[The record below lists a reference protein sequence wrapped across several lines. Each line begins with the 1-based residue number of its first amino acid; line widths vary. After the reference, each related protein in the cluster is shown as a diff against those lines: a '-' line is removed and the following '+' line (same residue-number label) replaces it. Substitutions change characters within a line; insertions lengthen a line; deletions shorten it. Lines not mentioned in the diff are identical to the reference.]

1 MLFIRKPKYFVFGVI
16 LTSIIS
22 LQMSLFLYAQGGAWT
37 TRADMLNARGYLS
50 TCSVNGK
57 IYAIGGGI
65 DIAKT
70 SSAVE
75 EYDPVTNIW
84 TIKPSLPESRMGQA
98 ICQVNGKI
106 YVFGGAVS
114 ALGNICS
121 NVYSYDPSTD
131 TCWNIESDMNA
142 VRGYFS
148 ASVVNGKIYLIG
160 GANIPNSNG
169 LNTLEEYDP
178 ETGKY
183 TLRKPMSTA
192 RSLLATA
199 VVKGKIYAIGGAET
213 KYGPVL
219 NTMEE
224 YNPSTNTWTTKAG
237 MHTARGW
244 LAASVVN
251 NKIYVIGG
259 ASDSNTNPNLE
270 SVEVYDPQTDT
281 WTEIESMLTA
291 RRTHSACAV
300 DERIYVIG
308 GITGGWG
315 NQGQASGKVEAYIQS
330 TTSIENERAKN
341 PVNFLLF
348 QNFPNPFNPITKISW
363 QSPASGRQ
371 TLKVYDMLGRKIAT
385 LIDECRPAGKYEV
398 EFSAKDLPSGVYIY
412 QLKATPVGWQAG
424 EFSSIKKM
432 LLLK

>member
-1 MLFIRKPKYFVFGVI
+1 MLFIRKPKYFVFRVI
-16 LTSIIS
+16 LMSIIP
-22 LQMSLFLYAQGGAWT
+22 LQMSLFIYAQGGVWT

-57 IYAIGGGI
+57 IYAVGGGI

-84 TIKPSLPESRMGQA
+84 TAKPNLPESRMGQA
-98 ICQVNGKI
+98 LCQVNGKI

-183 TLRKPMSTA
+183 TLRKPMPTA

-199 VVKGKIYAIGGAET
+199 VVKGKIYAIGGAKT

-219 NTMEE
+219 NTLEE
-224 YNPSTNTWTTKAG
+224 YDPSTNTWTTKAD

-251 NKIYVIGG
+251 DKIYVIGG

-281 WTEIESMLTA
+281 WAEIEPMLTA

-300 DERIYVIG
+300 DEGIYVIG

-315 NQGQASGKVEAYIQS
+315 NLGQVSGKVEAYTPQS
-330 TTSIENERAKN
+330 ETSIINEESQN
-341 PVNFLLF
+341 LVNFLLF
-348 QNFPNPFNPITKISW
+348 QNFPNPFNPSTTIKYSITK
-363 QSPASGRQ
+363 QSYV
-371 TLKVYDMLGRKIAT
+371 TLKVYDILGREITILVNEEK
-385 LIDECRPAGKYEV
+385 RAGNYEMNWNA
-398 EFSAKDLPSGVYIY
+398 AKLSSGVYFY
-412 QLKATPVGWQAG
+412 KLKAG
-424 EFSSIKKM
+424 EFIQTKKM
-432 LLLK
+432 ILMK

>member
-1 MLFIRKPKYFVFGVI
+1 MLFIRKPKYFVFRVI
-16 LTSIIS
+16 LMSIIP
-22 LQMSLFLYAQGGAWT
+22 LQMSLFIYAQGGVWT

-57 IYAIGGGI
+57 IYAVGGGI

-84 TIKPSLPESRMGQA
+84 TAKPNLPESRMGQA
-98 ICQVNGKI
+98 LCQVNGKI

-121 NVYSYDPSTD
+121 NVYSYDPSID

-183 TLRKPMSTA
+183 TLRKPMPTA

-219 NTMEE
+219 NTLEE
-224 YNPSTNTWTTKAG
+224 YDPSTNTWTTKAD

-251 NKIYVIGG
+251 DKIYVIGG

-270 SVEVYDPQTDT
+270 SVEVYDPLTDT
-281 WTEIESMLTA
+281 WAEIESMLTA

-300 DERIYVIG
+300 DERVYVIG

-315 NQGQASGKVEAYIQS
+315 NLGQVSGKVEAYTPQS
-330 TTSIENERAKN
+330 ATSIINEESQN
-341 PVNFLLF
+341 LVNFLLF
-348 QNFPNPFNPITKISW
+348 QNFPNPFNPSTTILYSIPKESFVTI
-363 QSPASGRQ
+363 
-371 TLKVYDMLGRKIAT
+371 KVYNNLGKEIAT
-385 LIDECRPAGKYEV
+385 LVNKRKAKGNYAIDFNSRNL
-398 EFSAKDLPSGVYIY
+398 SSGIYFY
-412 QLKATPVGWQAG
+412 QLKTG
-424 EFSSIKKM
+424 EYISTKKM
-432 LLLK
+432 ILLK